1 MAKLTKNKI
10 DVVDAAIKQ
19 HLMYGEEIKKV
30 GDDFPFYYAT
40 SYGRI
45 FSNKQKID
53 YKMQSGEV
61 YTSIVWKELKQR
73 KTSKDNS
80 YLSVNL
86 YDKNGKKVRRYV
98 HHLVFKAFN
107 NNSLMDFNT
116 IKIVH
121 IDKNKENNRLNN
133 LQIAWRKQTAYQD
146 HRNYTYKSN
155 MIASLT
161 EY

>member
-1 MAKLTKNKI
+1 MAKLTKNK
-10 DVVDAAIKQ
+10 VDTLDTAIKQ
-19 HLMYGEEIKKV
+19 HLVYGEEIRRI
-30 GDDFPFYYAT
+30 GDNFPFYYVT
-40 SYGRI
+40 NFGRI

-53 YKMQSGEV
+53 YKMQSGEI
-61 YTSIVWKELKQR
+61 YSSIVWRELTQR
-73 KTSKDNS
+73 KTSKNNN

-121 IDKNKENNRLNN
+121 VDKNKENNKLNN
-133 LQIAWRKQTAYQD
+133 LQITWRKRNAYQD
-146 HRNYTYKSN
+146 HKNYEYKSN
-155 MIASLT
+155 MIASLMGQ
-161 EY
+161 